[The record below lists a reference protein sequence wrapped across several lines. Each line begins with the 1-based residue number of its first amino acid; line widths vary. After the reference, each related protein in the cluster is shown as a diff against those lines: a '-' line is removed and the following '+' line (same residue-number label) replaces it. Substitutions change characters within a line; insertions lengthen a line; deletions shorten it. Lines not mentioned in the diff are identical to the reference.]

1 LCPLRFRGERF
12 HAFGC
17 LISQLG
23 LLRAESSGYA
33 TPTGDKL
40 AFLYNI
46 GLEARAS
53 LRIAGPFALRAG
65 ISWVV
70 PLIRFPFDYD
80 RGTTSAQIFQ
90 VTPVALTGDLG
101 IGFEFQ

>member
-1 LCPLRFRGERF
+1 M
-12 HAFGC
+12 
-17 LISQLG
+17 ISQLG
-23 LLRAESSGYA
+23 LLRAQSEGFA
-33 TPTGDKL
+33 TQTGDKL

-65 ISWVV
+65 VSWVV

-80 RGTTSAQIFQ
+80 RAGTSAQIFQ
-90 VTPVALTGDLG
+90 VAPIALVGDLG
-101 IGFEFQ
+101 IGFEFP